1 MRRRTT
7 TTRRR
12 RREEG
17 GRVRHDVRRSP
28 VIVLIFADAC
38 RHPIQADR
46 HPVAYILI
54 PGGGGRGVIYAF
66 THLFS
71 DLFIIMLW
79 IEIIAGQ
86 LYFLGSHGNPREQP
100 PRLQPRQRLLQG
112 VCRVI

>member
-28 VIVLIFADAC
+28 VIVVIFADAC
-38 RHPIQADR
+38 RHPIPADR

-71 DLFIIMLW
+71 DLFIIYHVMD
-79 IEIIAGQ
+79 
-86 LYFLGSHGNPREQP
+86 
-100 PRLQPRQRLLQG
+100 
-112 VCRVI
+112 